1 MKRSFIFMVL
11 VLMMIGIVAC
21 GGDAEATP
29 TLSSTPTSVSVAAE
43 TAPEPEEIVVRMGDL
58 FFGDSNDNVQ
68 NPPIWTVTSGAEV
81 TVATENRSGALQHN
95 WAVVKLNATV
105 PEPFLGDKQM
115 EVILVDTGVIDGG
128 KTDTFT
134 FTAPATGEYKVI
146 CTVPGHYPSMQGKLV
161 VKPE

>member
-1 MKRSFIFMVL
+1 
-11 VLMMIGIVAC
+11 
-21 GGDAEATP
+21 
-29 TLSSTPTSVSVAAE
+29 
-43 TAPEPEEIVVRMGDL
+43 MGDL

-115 EVILVDTGVIDGG
+115 EVIFVDTGVIDGG

-134 FTAPATGEYKVI
+134 FTAPAAGEYKVI
-146 CTVPGHYPSMQGKLV
+146 CTVPGHYPSMQGKLI
-161 VKPE
+161 VKS